1 MNGIDIGGKAP
12 VPIRGTGAVSIYE
25 NKRDSHR

>member
-12 VPIRGTGAVSIYE
+12 VPISGTGAVSIYE
-25 NKRDSHR
+25 HKRDSHR